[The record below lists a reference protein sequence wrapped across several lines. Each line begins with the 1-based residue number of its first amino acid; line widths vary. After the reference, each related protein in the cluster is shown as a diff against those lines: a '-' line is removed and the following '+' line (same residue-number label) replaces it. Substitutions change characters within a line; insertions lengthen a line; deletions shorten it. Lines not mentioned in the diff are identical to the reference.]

1 MWQKL
6 KELKFERATIALYR
20 SNSAMRSWKVETQ
33 LRNGDTEYK
42 TFYEEKDAYRYYY
55 NAARIEIDH
64 DIYQWAEEV
73 RV

>member
-6 KELKFERATIALYR
+6 KELKFERATVALYR
-20 SNSAMRSWKVETQ
+20 SNTALHSWKVETQ
-33 LRNGDTEYK
+33 FRNGDVEYK
-42 TFYEEKDAYRYYY
+42 KFDEEKDAYRYYY
-55 NAARIEIDH
+55 NTARVEIDH